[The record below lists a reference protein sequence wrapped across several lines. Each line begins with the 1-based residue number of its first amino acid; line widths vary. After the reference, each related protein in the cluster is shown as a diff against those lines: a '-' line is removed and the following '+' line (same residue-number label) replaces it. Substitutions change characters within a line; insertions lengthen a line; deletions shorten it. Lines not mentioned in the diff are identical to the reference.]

1 MALPFY
7 IYNKQKYG
15 DICQRQTNKC
25 HSAKS
30 RAAAEEFKLLC
41 KSNTPLHCE
50 ITTVTGQIVIKETM
64 IPNNGTIEFSKTNLT
79 KGLYNLK
86 IIDDKETV
94 VLKIIIN

>member
-1 MALPFY
+1 MVIHARG
-7 IYNKQKYG
+7 KQ
-15 DICQRQTNKC
+15 ISATRQR
-25 HSAKS
+25 
-30 RAAAEEFKLLC
+30 AERLRK
-41 KSNTPLHCE
+41 
-50 ITTVTGQIVIKETM
+50 TM